1 MGLIRNLFYGARNTV
16 QANYNGELQK
26 KGVIHRKTK
35 YPIEEEFALSTS
47 KGGEPSGAVFVR
59 YGGGQE
65 KTFSPK
71 NWAMFGA
78 GVLKNTVILK
88 LQVV

>member
-1 MGLIRNLFYGARNTV
+1 MKMVRNFFYGAKNTV
-16 QANYNGELQK
+16 QPNYNEALQK

-47 KGGEPSGAVFVR
+47 NGVEPSGAVFVR
-59 YGGGQE
+59 YAGGQE
-65 KTFSPK
+65 KTFLPK
-71 NWAMFGA
+71 SWAIFGA

-88 LQVV
+88 LQVL